1 MLYIDFAINKDDI
14 LSNKEKKL
22 PRIIRKC
29 LCFIKN
35 IEGQVLKYKLENNG
49 TVIVLPKITKKT
61 LKKLDKLLKID
72 VTKNVCICDELL
84 NKEQFMTYINEKE
97 LNIIDGRWLFKY
109 MMVDVVKYICLE
121 LNVLSEKQEI
131 SILTNENDKNV
142 FESIIKLSEN
152 VKNINIITRDPKK
165 FKKLEEKVYKEN
177 GLILNI
183 TNNYKK
189 ALLKSTIILN
199 LNFVQ
204 EDINKILFPRNSV
217 IVNFENE
224 LKVNQKGFL
233 GVNCSFYNISLP
245 IKYFK
250 LYKSLPHF
258 NSVNLYESFIYK
270 KTMIQNIWKELKEDN
285 IKILCLEGKNG
296 IIKFENKLKE
306 VKIS

>member
-14 LSNKEKKL
+14 LSNKEKRF
-22 PRIIRKC
+22 PRIIRKFI
-29 LCFIKN
+29 CFIKN
-35 IEGQVLKYKLENNG
+35 TKGQVLKYKLENNS

-61 LKKLDKLLKID
+61 LKKLDKLLRID

-84 NKEQFMTYINEKE
+84 NKELFMKYINEKE

-109 MMVDVVKYICLE
+109 MMVDVVKYICLK
-121 LNVLSEKQEI
+121 LNVLSERQEI
-131 SILTNENDKNV
+131 SILTNENDKNI
-142 FESIIKLSEN
+142 FESIIKLSEA
-152 VKNINIITRDPKK
+152 VKNINIITREPKK

-183 TNNYKK
+183 TSNYKK
-189 ALLKSTIILN
+189 ALLKSNIILN

-204 EDINKILFPRNSV
+204 EDLNKMTFPKSSV

-224 LKVNQKGFL
+224 LKINQKGFL

-245 IKYFK
+245 IKYYK
-250 LYKSLPHF
+250 LYKNLSHF

-270 KTMIQNIWKELKEDN
+270 KTMIQNIWKELKEDEV
-285 IKILCLEGKNG
+285 KILCLEGKNG
-296 IIKFENKLKE
+296 MIKFENKQKE
-306 VKIS
+306 AKIG